1 MIDFRPEDVFINT
14 VPPLVGT
21 LGKSGVESAA
31 ALIIR
36 ACQVNGN
43 EWKGVDLASLKAIID
58 KDVDNNV
65 EPLKSMCM
73 NPFIKPDFRELVA
86 RGFAKWE
93 GMPGESALALT
104 DAGLEKL
111 RRYVFKN

>member
-21 LGKSGVESAA
+21 MGKSGAESAA
-31 ALIIR
+31 ALLIR

-58 KDVDNNV
+58 ADVDNKV
-65 EPLKSMCM
+65 EPLRSMCM
-73 NPFIKPDFRELVA
+73 NPFIRPDFKELVT
-86 RGFAKWE
+86 RGFATWE
-93 GMPGESALALT
+93 GTPGESALALT